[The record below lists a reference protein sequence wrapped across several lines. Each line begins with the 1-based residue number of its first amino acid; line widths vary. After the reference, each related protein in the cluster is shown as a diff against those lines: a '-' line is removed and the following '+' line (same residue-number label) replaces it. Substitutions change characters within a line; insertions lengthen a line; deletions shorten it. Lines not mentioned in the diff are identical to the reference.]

1 MHHLPYTV
9 KPEPLNPRSQVL
21 AGLDLSM
28 SEFVDLCILMGCD
41 YCGTIKGI
49 GPKTAQTLVQ
59 KHKTMVG
66 SILWVLVRR
75 AEARD
80 KEGFR
85 GWSFD
90 FSLCILSD
98 TCSGLTLVWM
108 RVQDMILGGPCALW
122 PSLWGSVSSPC
133 RST

>member
-1 MHHLPYTV
+1 
-9 KPEPLNPRSQVL
+9 LNPKSQVL

-66 SILWVLVRR
+66 SIACGLC
-75 AEARD
+75 D
-80 KEGFR
+80 FGF
-85 GWSFD
+85 
-90 FSLCILSD
+90 
-98 TCSGLTLVWM
+98 
-108 RVQDMILGGPCALW
+108 
-122 PSLWGSVSSPC
+122 
-133 RST
+133 